1 MKKMY
6 LFTIPYE
13 AKKHNIDYSGF
24 DDIPEDIFSSISEN
38 FKKLNSAEP
47 LVSINIIA
55 WNEEKNILR
64 TLSSLS
70 EIKSKYP
77 VEVIVVDNNS
87 VDRTS
92 EIIRRC
98 GLTPVHE
105 KKQGY
110 GFARQAALQAS
121 KGKIILTGDSDT
133 IYLPG
138 WVDAM
143 VKNMVEQK
151 AIATFG
157 SYAFIPPAD
166 TSRFSLA
173 VYEQLRNFNHFFKRI
188 SRPHLSVVGMNF
200 GFLRKDA
207 LEIGFVKENIRGE
220 DGRMAF
226 ELAKRGKVIYISC
239 NNSVVWTHYRSLR
252 STGVWDAF
260 KSHAKRELKRL
271 NIYFSKYKE

>member
-1 MKKMY
+1 MF
-6 LFTIPYE
+6 LFKIPGE
-13 AKKHNIDYSGF
+13 AKKHNIGYTGF
-24 DDIPEDIFSSISEN
+24 DDISEETFSAIREN
-38 FKKLNSAEP
+38 YKKLNSEEP
-47 LVSINIIA
+47 LVSVNIIA
-55 WNEEKNILR
+55 RNEEKNILR

-77 VEVIVVDNNS
+77 VEVIVVDNDS
-87 VDRTS
+87 EDKTS
-92 EIIRRC
+92 EIISKC
-98 GLTPVHE
+98 GLTPVLE
-105 KKQGY
+105 KIHGY
-110 GFARQAALQAS
+110 GTARQAALNAS

-133 IYLPG
+133 IYLSG
-138 WVDAM
+138 WVDSM
-143 VKNMVEQK
+143 VKLMVEEK

-157 SYAFIPPAD
+157 SYAFIPPENK
-166 TSRFSLA
+166 SRFSLA
-173 VYEQLRNFNHFFKRI
+173 IYELFRNFNHYFKRM

-226 ELAKRGKVIYISC
+226 ELAKRGKVKYISN

-260 KSHAKRELKRL
+260 KSHAKRELKRV